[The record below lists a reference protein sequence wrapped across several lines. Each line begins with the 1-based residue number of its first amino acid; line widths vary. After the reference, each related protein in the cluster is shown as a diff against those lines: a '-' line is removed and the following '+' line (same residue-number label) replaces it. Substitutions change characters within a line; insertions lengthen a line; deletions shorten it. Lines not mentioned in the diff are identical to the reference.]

1 MRWPHLRRVIEG
13 HIDGAP
19 RRTQIGIL
27 VYEGVDLLD
36 VAVPYELFGWA
47 AAADSSL
54 AVRLV
59 AARAG
64 QVTTRDHFRFEAN
77 DEIHDCPPLD
87 VVWVPGADP
96 KFLADA
102 MTNAAILDFL
112 RRQALVAQFVVSVC
126 EGALILAA
134 AGLLDGYEATTHWAF
149 LPCFAQVPED
159 SRGGRLPAF
168 RRGPRSRDR
177 RWHLLGTR

>member
-1 MRWPHLRRVIEG
+1 MVH
-13 HIDGAP
+13 P

-27 VYEGVDLLD
+27 VYEGVHLLD

-77 DEIHDCPPLD
+77 DEITTARRLT
-87 VVWVPGADP
+87 WSRFPGP
-96 KFLADA
+96 
-102 MTNAAILDFL
+102 T
-112 RRQALVAQFVVSVC
+112 RSS
-126 EGALILAA
+126 
-134 AGLLDGYEATTHWAF
+134 
-149 LPCFAQVPED
+149 
-159 SRGGRLPAF
+159 SRTP
-168 RRGPRSRDR
+168 
-177 RWHLLGTR
+177 